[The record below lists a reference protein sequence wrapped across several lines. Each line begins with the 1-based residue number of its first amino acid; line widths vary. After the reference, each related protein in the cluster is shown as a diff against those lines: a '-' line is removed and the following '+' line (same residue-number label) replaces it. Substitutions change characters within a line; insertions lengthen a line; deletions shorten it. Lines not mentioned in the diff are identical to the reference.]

1 VRCAVC
7 GGINTLPSL
16 VASLTMKNMNTAREQ
31 KEANTVEA
39 NTDQLE
45 TWLWRHYPCSLPSRA
60 IMSTSLGISDAFGGG
75 QVPV

>member
-1 VRCAVC
+1 
-7 GGINTLPSL
+7 
-16 VASLTMKNMNTAREQ
+16 MKDMRTAREQ

-45 TWLWRHYPCSLPSRA
+45 TRLWRHYPCSLPSRA
-60 IMSTSLGISDAFGGG
+60 MMSTSLGIWNAFGTG